1 VPVPDFVHE
10 IELLVPRDRVRSFL
24 CDLHNHRDLHPL
36 IVSVEDLA
44 SDPARPS
51 ARRYHITDRVPLGPV
66 GMTIVYT
73 AAVEALDDALV
84 RGEAWQ
90 SPGIHLTT
98 EYELTEM
105 DGGTRLV
112 ERVRVE
118 APWLLRRF
126 TIRKAREA
134 HRAMLDRMKALLE
147 SQGSP

>member
-1 VPVPDFVHE
+1 
-10 IELLVPRDRVRSFL
+10 
-24 CDLHNHRDLHPL
+24 
-36 IVSVEDLA
+36 
-44 SDPARPS
+44 
-51 ARRYHITDRVPLGPV
+51 
-66 GMTIVYT
+66 
-73 AAVEALDDALV
+73 
-84 RGEAWQ
+84 
-90 SPGIHLTT
+90 
-98 EYELTEM
+98 M